1 MSFTWRNGRWLS
13 TTTLNDGTKVTY
25 RYNANG
31 MRTQKKVG
39 SKVTDY
45 YYDSNNNLIAEK
57 TDNAT
62 LFFYY
67 DTENSPVALSYNGKM
82 FYYVKNLQGDIVKI
96 LDEDG
101 QEKAS
106 YVYNA
111 WGDILSQ
118 SNDELASINPLR
130 YRGYVYD
137 EDTTLY
143 YLQTR
148 YYDPTTGRFINA
160 DDTAYIGAT
169 GTVLSANI
177 FTYCENDPYNKTDY
191 SGNSPKSLYKKSI
204 TTNKKSS
211 SYHKKFKIVY
221 ERNGGKGKYMQDTTV
236 VYGKKVQLR
245 GRTYHKSYYI
255 FKGWTA
261 YRKSDGKW
269 LCQDQ
274 YNLSKRRWLSEQ
286 ELKQYNR
293 KYEKYLYKDKSYV
306 SKTSGTNNDIVYMY
320 AQWSK
325 KVFKIIKNEKDSF
338 YVIGDNYNFPYSVD
352 VHLIY
357 EERYHLSDNAKEYYY
372 RSLYI
377 LATTT
382 NSNASCTFGFTGICH
397 EYENRDIFKR
407 FKMKK
412 YGTYML
418 PPDPLYFI
426 SIENK
431 DSVTYRRSNKM
442 YSSFSF
448 SCFVP
453 KGSKIGTISRRY
465 HL

>member
-1 MSFTWRNGRWLS
+1 M
-13 TTTLNDGTKVTY
+13 
-25 RYNANG
+25 
-31 MRTQKKVG
+31 
-39 SKVTDY
+39 
-45 YYDSNNNLIAEK
+45 
-57 TDNAT
+57 
-62 LFFYY
+62 
-67 DTENSPVALSYNGKM
+67 
-82 FYYVKNLQGDIVKI
+82 
-96 LDEDG
+96 
-101 QEKAS
+101 
-106 YVYNA
+106 
-111 WGDILSQ
+111 
-118 SNDELASINPLR
+118 
-130 YRGYVYD
+130 YD
-137 EDTTLY
+137 EDTAMY

-160 DDTAYIGAT
+160 DDTSYIGAT
-169 GTVLSANI
+169 GTALSANI
-177 FTYCENDPYNKTDY
+177 FTYCENDPNNKSDRLGTSSY
-191 SGNSPKSLYKKSI
+191 SLYKKYNEISI
-204 TTNKKSS
+204 KGKTKQR
-211 SYHKKFKIVY
+211 KFKIMY
-221 ERNGGKGKYMQDTTV
+221 MPNGGSGKRMPCTTV
-236 VYGKKVQLR
+236 VYGKKTKLR
-245 GRTYHKSYYI
+245 KRTYHKSYYI

-293 KYEKYLYKDKSYV
+293 KYEKYLYKDESYV
-306 SKTSGTNNDIVYMY
+306 SKTSSTNNDIVYMY

-338 YVIGDNYNFPYSVD
+338 YVVGDNYNFPYSVD

-453 KGSKIGTISRRY
+453 NGSKIGTISRRY